1 MHQFLTRFTLLTLIA
16 VCPAS
21 DAQDRSIYGHF
32 VGVLQIELLG
42 DGRNGKLLAPY
53 AFVDPEQKT
62 WTAPKDLVTDG
73 ASIPRAVWSIVGSP
87 WTGLYRN
94 AAVIHDEYCDTH
106 SEPWQA
112 VHQVFYRGMLA
123 NGVNPIQAKVMYAAV
138 YRFGPR
144 WDFTYSAKTCP
155 NCLSVPYR
163 IEVFTPTANEAEMR
177 ALKEEIERTN
187 PPIDAIERKS
197 DAAVIHELTTRQLGT
212 PVLVR

>member
-1 MHQFLTRFTLLTLIA
+1 MKKLIPFFALLSLLSLCQT
-16 VCPAS
+16 S
-21 DAQDRSIYGHF
+21 DAQRLSIYGQF
-32 VGVLQIELLG
+32 VGTLQIELLG

-53 AFVDPEQKT
+53 VFVDPDQKI
-62 WTAPKDLVTDG
+62 WTAPTDLVTDG

-94 AAVIHDEYCDTH
+94 AAVIHDAYCDSH

-112 VHQVFYRGMLA
+112 VHRVFYRGMLA
-123 NGVNPIQAKVMYAAV
+123 NGVNPLQAKVMYAAV

-144 WDFTYSAKTCP
+144 WDFTYSAKACP
-155 NCLSVPYR
+155 NCLSVPYH
-163 IEVFTPTANEAEMR
+163 VNTFTPAANEAEMKT
-177 ALKEEIERTN
+177 LKEEIERTD

-197 DAAVIHELTTRQLGT
+197 DQAVTHELTTKQIGT